1 MKTSRLYVGLII
13 TLAFIVVGQS
23 GCLKKLAIHPGS
35 ISSLDSYAYDLLL
48 VEQDSIN
55 QARALYL
62 SNSLPATAKV
72 PLNDAIKQYNVT
84 LAAWSAYHATTQ
96 GADKLQQALDSLVA
110 AVGEVQKILNKKA
123 TPAVPAK
130 LRLPE
135 DLYVYNAYTYA
146 T

>member
-1 MKTSRLYVGLII
+1 MTNLRLKLLCLLPL
-13 TLAFIVVGQS
+13 LALSS
-23 GCLKKLAIHPGS
+23 GCAKLRGPSIHPGAVS
-35 ISSLDSYAYDLLL
+35 NLDSYAYDLLL

-84 LAAWSAYHATTQ
+84 LAAWAAYHATSQ

-135 DLYVYNAYTYA
+135 DLYVIYTYA

>member
-1 MKTSRLYVGLII
+1 MRTLIFRLLCLLPL
-13 TLAFIVVGQS
+13 LAS
-23 GCLKKLAIHPGS
+23 LGCANLHGPAIHPGAVS
-35 ISSLDSYAYDLLL
+35 NLDSYAYDLLL

-55 QARALYL
+55 QARAMYL
-62 SNSLPATAKV
+62 SNSLPATAKA
-72 PLNDAIKQYNVT
+72 PLNDAIKQYNVA

-96 GADKLQQALDSLVA
+96 GADKLQQALDALVA
-110 AVGEVQKILNKKA
+110 AVGEVQKILNKKV

-135 DLYVYNAYTYA
+135 DLYVHYTYA